1 MCHKHDFVPHG
12 RAFFVIIIVKTSHLY
27 RLYFSFAAVCTFLG
41 LQKIVKLMN
50 FELFFF
56 LLPVVLFIIF
66 LYAFALLYYLS
77 KLLCVRNPYT
87 AAM

>member
-1 MCHKHDFVPHG
+1 
-12 RAFFVIIIVKTSHLY
+12 
-27 RLYFSFAAVCTFLG
+27 
-41 LQKIVKLMN
+41 MN
-50 FELFFF
+50 FELFF
-56 LLPVVLFIIF
+56 LIPVVLFVIIF